1 MLTLKIDNPE
11 IEHFIKK
18 RYDIDTQSLLQDF
31 AAFVKVSMSDGY
43 PAISTD
49 EAKRRVA
56 KALQEIEEGTAV
68 MLSQEAYDKEMKQFM
83 QSL

>member
-1 MLTLKIDNPE
+1 MLTLQIDNPE

-43 PAISTD
+43 PAISAD

-56 KALQEIEEGTAV
+56 KALREIEDGTAV
-68 MLSQEAYDKEMKQFM
+68 MLSQEAYDQEMQQFM

>member
-1 MLTLKIDNPE
+1 MLTLQIDNPE

-31 AAFVKVSMSDGY
+31 VAFVKVSMSDNY
-43 PAISTD
+43 PAISAD
-49 EAKRRVA
+49 EAKKRVA
-56 KALQEIEEGTAV
+56 KALQEVEDGTAT
-68 MLSQEAYDKEMKQFM
+68 MLSQEAYDQEMKAFM